1 MTVSSGLFADATD
14 FAAVHDFT
22 LLFEPASGGYTNGPV
37 LFSAKADGDARPL
50 GTMRNAGSTTK
61 FLVVVD
67 PIQMRQQGA
76 KTARGFAVAWKAGI
90 DPAGV
95 ELVPGDGY
103 TLRFT
108 YGWDDAA
115 NLPLDLDAPA
125 NEGDLPTGVWFVAP
139 SNNGTV
145 FLLK

>member
-1 MTVSSGLFADATD
+1 MGILSQTFGDKLNNFQTASS
-14 FAAVHDFT
+14 
-22 LLFEPASGGYTNGPV
+22 S
-37 LFSAKADGDARPL
+37 S
-50 GTMRNAGSTTK
+50 S
-61 FLVVVD
+61 
-67 PIQMRQQGA
+67 PIQVTTTSGKQ
-76 KTARGFAVAWKAGI
+76 
-90 DPAGV
+90 
-95 ELVPGDGY
+95 Y
-103 TLRFT
+103 TLDNNQVDWIQSRYKQDGAST